1 MTTSLG
7 SIVTALG
14 GGSGIDMSKLAS
26 DLAEA
31 QFALRNDR
39 LTTQSDQLSKQISTA
54 SSLKNMLSQLSTA
67 LGDRVRTGDLSSQ
80 PSVANGS
87 VASASSPSGTIGS
100 GTYSLEVLALAKSQ
114 TLASPA
120 YGASTDTV
128 GAGKLT
134 LRFGATT
141 DSAFTADASRDPVSI
156 DIKAGMTLAD
166 VASAINAKGAGVK
179 AYVAQTA
186 DGAQLVLKGADG
198 AKNGFIVEATE
209 TPGQEGLAN
218 LAWDPTSGG
227 DPTRLKGASGDA
239 SFKLD
244 GLPMTSAS
252 NDTGTIAPGLALKLT
267 GTNTGSPTQITFA
280 SPTGTIATAMAD
292 IVSALNEV
300 AGALRDATDPLGGD
314 LARDPGAR
322 KLRSQF
328 SQLATQV
335 VMPNAAA
342 GAPRTLSDLGLSIQ
356 RDGTFRLDSAT
367 LQRTLARDP
376 AGAAAMFT
384 SGLYGVYATFDKV
397 TRAATSTG
405 DPGSLGGSILRYQ
418 AKSTDISKATA
429 KLAEQQETLRS
440 SLVSRFAKADT
451 NIGNSKSTLSF
462 LQSQI
467 DAWNASKD

>member
-1 MTTSLG
+1 MTTSIG

-14 GGSGIDMSKLAS
+14 GGSGIDMSKLAT

-39 LTTQSDQLSKQISTA
+39 LTSQSEQLEKQISTA
-54 SSLKNMLSQLSTA
+54 SSLKNMLTQLSSA

-87 VASASSPSGTIGS
+87 VASASSPSGTVGS
-100 GTYSLEVLALAKSQ
+100 GTYSLEVLSLAKSQ
-114 TLASPA
+114 TLTGPA

-128 GAGKLT
+128 GAGTLT

-141 DSAFTADASRDPVSI
+141 SSSFAADASRSAVSI
-156 DIKAGMTLAD
+156 EVKAGMTLAD

-186 DGAQLVLKGADG
+186 DGAQLVLKGTDG

-209 TPGQEGLAN
+209 TPGQEGLAA
-218 LAWDPTSGG
+218 LAWNPTNGG
-227 DPTRLKGASGDA
+227 AAARLTSSASDA

-252 NDTGTIAPGLALKLT
+252 NDTGVIAPGLSLKLT
-267 GTNTGSPTQITFA
+267 GTNAGSPTQITFA
-280 SPTGTIATAMAD
+280 SPTSTISEAMGD
-292 IVSALNEV
+292 LVSAFNEIT
-300 AGALRDATDPLGGD
+300 GALRDATSATGGE
-314 LARDPGAR
+314 LVRDPGAR
-322 KLRSQF
+322 ALLRQF
-328 SQLATQV
+328 SKLTTTV

-342 GAPRTLSDLGLSIQ
+342 GAPRTLSDLGISIQ
-356 RDGTFRLDSAT
+356 RDGTFRLDSAA
-367 LQRTLARDP
+367 LERTLTRDP

-384 SGLYGVYATFDKV
+384 AGLYGVYATVDKLA
-397 TRAATSTG
+397 RSATTTG
-405 DPGSLGGSILRYQ
+405 DPGSLGGSIVRYQ
-418 AKSTDISKATA
+418 AKSSDISKASA
-429 KLAEQQETLRS
+429 KLAEQQETLRA

>member
-1 MTTSLG
+1 MSSIG

-39 LTTQSDQLSKQISTA
+39 LTEQTTQLDKQISTA
-54 SSLKNMLSQLSTA
+54 SSLKNMLSQLSSA
-67 LGDRVRTGDLSSQ
+67 LGERVRTGDLSSQ
-80 PSVANGS
+80 PSVANGG
-87 VASASSPSGTIGS
+87 VASASSPSGTVGS
-100 GTYSLEVLALAKSQ
+100 GSYSLEVLTLAKAQ

-120 YGASTDTV
+120 YGASTATV

-134 LRFGATT
+134 IRFGATT
-141 DSAFTADASRDPVSI
+141 DSSFSADATRAPLVI
-156 DIKAGMTLAD
+156 DIAAGKTLAD

-186 DGAQLVLKGADG
+186 DGAQLVLKGTDG

-209 TPGQEGLAN
+209 TPGQEGLAA
-218 LAWDPTSGG
+218 LAWDPTAGG
-227 DPTRLKGASGDA
+227 APDRLKATSGDA

-244 GLPMTSAS
+244 GLLMTSAS

-267 GTNTGSPTQITFA
+267 GTNTGSPTQVTFA
-280 SPTGTIATAMAD
+280 SPTSTISAAMAD
-292 IVSALNEV
+292 IASALNEV
-300 AGALRDATDPLGGD
+300 AGALRDATDAMSGD
-314 LARDPGAR
+314 LSRDPGAR
-322 KLRSQF
+322 ALQRQF
-328 SQLATQV
+328 SKLATVV

-356 RDGTFRLDSAT
+356 RDGTFRFDTVT
-367 LQRTLARDP
+367 LQRTLTRDP

-384 SGLYGVYATFDKV
+384 SGLYGVFSTFDKM
-397 TRAATSTG
+397 TRAATSNG
-405 DPGSLGGSILRYQ
+405 DPGSLGGSIMRYQ
-418 AKSTDISKATA
+418 AKSTDVSKATA
-429 KLAEQQETLRS
+429 KLAEQQETLRA
-440 SLVSRFAKADT
+440 SLVSRFAHADT
-451 NIGNSKSTLSF
+451 RIGSSKSTLSF

-467 DAWNASKD
+467 DAWNS